1 MRPGIDQAEILS
13 LTMPCLL
20 NRLPGLLSG
29 TYVGFSRHFVLSL
42 TLKRQAVQAARLF
55 SETVSSLARKVSMSS
70 MGELCCAS
78 PRCEGTRLGGL

>member
-29 TYVGFSRHFVLSL
+29 THVGFSRHFVLSL
-42 TLKRQAVQAARLF
+42 TFQRQADAGGPK
-55 SETVSSLARKVSMSS
+55 EP
-70 MGELCCAS
+70 G
-78 PRCEGTRLGGL
+78 LGGL